1 MILLSTASA
10 GQELIERV
18 ANSPYRGA
26 AQALGYDHKQRDW
39 IKAIQDEKDAKE
51 SRIARQELGKSALK
65 VLGVLVIIGAI
76 IGLIIAA
83 IYGLSQVPWGDL
95 LPKPTPAGTTSSSS
109 NTSPFSSRVM
119 QLFMVVSLLIV
130 LFGMFHAAKAQ
141 NMRLIIPLIVVLAL
155 LGGAL
160 YAMNNLPAP
169 PSKSSN
175 SISSVGSIG

>member
-1 MILLSTASA
+1 MSTANT
-10 GQELIERV
+10 GQGIIERV
-18 ANSPYRGA
+18 ANSPYMGA
-26 AQALGYDHKQRDW
+26 ARVLGYDHKQRDW
-39 IKAIQDEKDAKE
+39 IKAIQDAKDAE
-51 SRIARQELGKSALK
+51 EARVARQELGKSALK

-95 LPKPTPAGTTSSSS
+95 LPKSTPASTTSSSS
-109 NTSPFSSRVM
+109 STSPFSSRAM

-130 LFGMFHAAKAQ
+130 LFGMFHAVKAQ
-141 NMRLIIPLIVVLAL
+141 NIRLIIPLIVVLSL
-155 LGGAL
+155 LGAVF

-175 SISSVGSIG
+175 SISSVGAIE

>member
-1 MILLSTASA
+1 MSTANA
-10 GQELIERV
+10 GQGIIDCV
-18 ANSPYRGA
+18 ANSPYMGA

-39 IKAIQDEKDAKE
+39 IKAIQDAKDAE
-51 SRIARQELGKSALK
+51 EARVARQELGKSALK
-65 VLGVLVIIGAI
+65 VLGVLVIIGAV

-95 LPKPTPAGTTSSSS
+95 LPKSTPTSTTSSS
-109 NTSPFSSRVM
+109 NGTSPFSSRVM
-119 QLFMVVSLLIV
+119 QLFGVFSV
-130 LFGMFHAAKAQ
+130 LAIFVGVFHAAKTQ
-141 NMRLIIPLIVVLAL
+141 NPRVLIVFIVILAL
-155 LGGAL
+155 LGAVF

>member
-1 MILLSTASA
+1 MSTTNT
-10 GQELIERV
+10 GQGIIDRV
-18 ANSPYRGA
+18 ANSPYMGA

-39 IKAIQDEKDAKE
+39 IKAIQDAKDAE
-51 SRIARQELGKSALK
+51 EARVARQELGKLALK

-95 LPKPTPAGTTSSSS
+95 LPKSTPASTTSSSS
-109 NTSPFSSRVM
+109 GTNPFSSRVV
-119 QLFMVVSLLIV
+119 QLFGVVSV
-130 LFGMFHAAKAQ
+130 LAIFVGMFHAAKTQ
-141 NMRLIIPLIVVLAL
+141 NPRVLIVFIVILVL
-155 LGGAL
+155 LGAVF

>member
-1 MILLSTASA
+1 MSTANA
-10 GQELIERV
+10 GQGIIDRV
-18 ANSPYRGA
+18 ANSPYMGA

-39 IKAIQDEKDAKE
+39 IKAIQDAKDAE
-51 SRIARQELGKSALK
+51 EARVARQELGKSALK
-65 VLGVLVIIGAI
+65 VLGVLVIIGAV

-95 LPKPTPAGTTSSSS
+95 LPKSTPTSTTSSS
-109 NTSPFSSRVM
+109 NGTSPFSSRVM
-119 QLFMVVSLLIV
+119 QLFGVFSV
-130 LFGMFHAAKAQ
+130 LAIFVGMFHAAKTQ
-141 NMRLIIPLIVVLAL
+141 NPRVLIVFIVILAL
-155 LGGAL
+155 LGAVF

>member
-1 MILLSTASA
+1 MSTANA
-10 GQELIERV
+10 GQGIIDRV
-18 ANSPYRGA
+18 ANSPYMGA

-39 IKAIQDEKDAKE
+39 IKAIQDAKDAE
-51 SRIARQELGKSALK
+51 EARVARQELGKSALK
-65 VLGVLVIIGAI
+65 VLGVLVIIGAV

-95 LPKPTPAGTTSSSS
+95 LPKSTPTSTTSSS
-109 NTSPFSSRVM
+109 NGTSPFSSRVM
-119 QLFMVVSLLIV
+119 QLFGVFSV
-130 LFGMFHAAKAQ
+130 LAIFVGVFHAAKTQ
-141 NMRLIIPLIVVLAL
+141 NPRVLIVFIVILAL
-155 LGGAL
+155 LGAVF

>member
-1 MILLSTASA
+1 MSTAST

-39 IKAIQDEKDAKE
+39 VQVIQDAKEAEE
-51 SRIARQELGKSALK
+51 SRIARQKLGKSALK

-95 LPKPTPAGTTSSSS
+95 LPKSPPANTTSSSS
-109 NTSPFSSRVM
+109 SKSFLS
-119 QLFMVVSLLIV
+119 
-130 LFGMFHAAKAQ
+130 
-141 NMRLIIPLIVVLAL
+141 
-155 LGGAL
+155 GAL
-160 YAMNNLPAP
+160 
-169 PSKSSN
+169 
-175 SISSVGSIG
+175 G